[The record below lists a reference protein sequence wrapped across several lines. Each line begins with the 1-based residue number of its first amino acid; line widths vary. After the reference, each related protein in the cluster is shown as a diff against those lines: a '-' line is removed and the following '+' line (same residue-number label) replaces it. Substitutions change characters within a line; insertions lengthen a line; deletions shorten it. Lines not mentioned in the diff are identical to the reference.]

1 MPSENTVNCHIKDG
15 VNYSGFNIIQ
25 EGGGGGGTS
34 GQVISY
40 AEWLQLTPEE
50 QNNGEYYIPDFP
62 TEAITP
68 NGGFDTEPKLGSIKP
83 VTSDGIARA
92 MRVDT
97 NPIGTVL
104 ALMGLTAPYGYLI
117 CDGTTYQIEDYPELA
132 DYFADQFG
140 SVNKFGGNGTTTFA
154 VPDLRGEFL
163 RGTGTNSHANQGN
176 GANVGVHQDGTEH
189 INSRYMYSS
198 NKGHEYIPFKSYGNI
213 EVSNPETI
221 LRTTGTAPFYT
232 GSDITV
238 GTAQTEYAYT
248 SRPTNTSVNFVIK
261 AVNSPASAQQQLD
274 MHNRYSTE
282 ETWTG
287 KYWIDGKKIYVRV
300 YTDIAIPNT
309 GFNLIVVDSTRTRSN
324 TELIWATAKRKVG
337 TSGYNYDDV
346 ISTAVEVTNGQM
358 GQQVGP
364 LSLGTNGIVCE
375 VNAQSTG
382 CKLTA
387 ICFYTKTTD

>member
-15 VNYSGFNIIQ
+15 INYSGFNLIQ

-34 GQVISY
+34 GQVITY
-40 AEWLQLTPEE
+40 DEWLQLTPEE

-62 TEAITP
+62 TGALTP
-68 NGGFDTEPKLGSIKP
+68 GGGFDTEPKLGSIKP

-163 RGTGTNSHANQGN
+163 RGTGTNGHANQGS

-189 INSRYMYSS
+189 TNTYQWGSDFGIYMY
-198 NKGHEYIPFKSYGNI
+198 KD
-213 EVSNPETI
+213 VSNDYGALSQKWDSTVKAETHFAHI
-221 LRTTGTAPFYT
+221 QASKSTQT
-232 GSDITV
+232 GSPAI
-238 GTAQTEYAYT
+238 AT
-248 SRPTNTSVNFVIK
+248 SRPTNTSVNFIIK

-287 KYWIDGKKIYVRV
+287 EYWIDGKKIYRKCIIVTSNFDTPFTISLDLDKLIKINGYREMTNNMTV
-300 YTDIAIPNT
+300 TPIPYT
-309 GFNLIVVDSTRTRSN
+309 GFADPSYVFTITGYFHVESNKFAPQIGSSILSSTT
-324 TELIWATAKRKVG
+324 
-337 TSGYNYDDV
+337 
-346 ISTAVEVTNGQM
+346 
-358 GQQVGP
+358 
-364 LSLGTNGIVCE
+364 
-375 VNAQSTG
+375 
-382 CKLTA
+382 KLTW
-387 ICFYTKTTD
+387 IFEYTKTT